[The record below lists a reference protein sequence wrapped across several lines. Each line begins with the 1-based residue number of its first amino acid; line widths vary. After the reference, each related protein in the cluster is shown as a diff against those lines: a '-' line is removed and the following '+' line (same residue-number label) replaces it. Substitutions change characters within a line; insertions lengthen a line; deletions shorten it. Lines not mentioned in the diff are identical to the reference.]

1 MATYDFVTIWHIP
14 APIEAVWDAIYYSEH
29 WPEWWRGLESGIELE
44 QGDGEGIGN
53 LRRYSWKGVLPY
65 RLTFDIRT
73 VRIEN
78 QTLIEGIA
86 SGDLE
91 GTGIWKF
98 TGNVDMT
105 AVCYEWRVQT
115 MKPWMN
121 IMVPLTRPLFR
132 WNHDRVMA
140 WGKEGLTNRLKRKA
154 LLACR

>member
-29 WPEWWRGLESGIELE
+29 WPEWWRGLESVIELE
-44 QGDGEGIGN
+44 QGDGDGIGN

-73 VRIEN
+73 ARIEN

-105 AVCYEWRVQT
+105 AVSYEWRVQT
-115 MKPWMN
+115 TKPWMN
-121 IMVPLTRPLFR
+121 IMVPLARPLFR

-140 WGKEGLTNRLKRKA
+140 WGKEGLTKRLKRNE